1 MKRKLVYFGTLMLFV
16 ALSAHTQAQEANKL
30 TEKEKKRDGYSCL
43 TAKISPDG
51 DNITEQ
57 KCQKTGK

>member
-30 TEKEKKRDGYSCL
+30 TEKEKKRGMGTL
-43 TAKISPDG
+43 V
-51 DNITEQ
+51 
-57 KCQKTGK
+57 